1 MPFRRRAPRTRP
13 VVQTRVDPRST
24 AKSAGPAAV
33 TPRDSFA
40 DGLIVQLPALRRYAT
55 ALTGSM
61 NAADDLVQD
70 CIERALRQSH
80 TLQDPQRM
88 GSWLR
93 AILHNLFIDAV
104 RRRRVQG
111 TEVDIADMEQLIST
125 AAPDAVHLD
134 FTRAVNR
141 LSAEHRQVL
150 LMAGLEGLSYREIAA
165 ELDMPIGTVMSRLA
179 RARER
184 LRIILEPQASPAI
197 AAGSLPGESAE

>member
-1 MPFRRRAPRTRP
+1 M
-13 VVQTRVDPRST
+13 
-24 AKSAGPAAV
+24 

-134 FTRAVNR
+134 FMRAVNR